1 MNNRVLVLGGG
12 VAGLSAAHELV
23 ERKFEVTIIESSDDV
38 GGRARSR
45 TVEGLPTEHGFH
57 FFPAFYRHL
66 IDTLRRI
73 PSNEGMLPA
82 RSIADDLVASSRVI
96 MARDGQTELDFNLD
110 LQSLTDVVALGKSFA
125 ALGLKPSEVVL
136 ATRKLTELITAVA
149 THNDDSLENVTW
161 WDFVEADKQSAVYKQ
176 YFGDVAVRW
185 TVAMDP
191 RKASARTIGRVALQF
206 WRTTVAP
213 VKANGHTV
221 ASVGRVLN
229 GTTSKAWLEPW
240 KRHLQHRLGIAILEG
255 KVVAINSKD
264 GKVQSVVLDSPVQRL
279 KPRPF
284 AVGKK
289 QENDGAE
296 TKTLELLGDNR
307 HYDYCLCALP
317 IGPLVDI
324 LDTEV
329 HVSGVI
335 RVLGDPSFAANHK
348 AENKLAAALDRV
360 GETIHEKSVK
370 EAFDRQKDIL
380 RQRLADRRA
389 CSKKV
394 TVTDIATRHR
404 EVTHA
409 IDVSTTGMRLKTT
422 NSSLAGA
429 DVQMEIE
436 GAGKRDAR
444 IVWSNSEAAGARF
457 HERLPGDLVER
468 LVVVDNG
475 AEAARVAA
483 TTRQVEHLIERLRQS
498 RTSLQAAVPSL
509 RGLRDLKK
517 SMGWMVGLQFFLDR
531 DVPIA
536 RGGVMLRDSP
546 WALTA
551 VSQVQYWGEKEFTY
565 TPDPRERNRIR
576 TPPGKPP
583 IAAGTKI
590 NGVLSVIISNWE
602 ERGHF
607 LDMTAK
613 ECDPD
618 QLFHEVWSEL
628 KAHLNNQP
636 NGFGEGREPVLKE
649 DSLKGWY
656 CSIERRGERWENPDP
671 LFINTV
677 GSLAKRPDAV
687 TNAPNFYLAGDYVKT
702 DTDFASMEAAN
713 ESARRAVNGIL
724 VDAKSPEAPCQLWP
738 LELQLGQMGLAS
750 ARRALEAAQSVTS
763 SVVIQTSNLFQSF
776 KSTFRNFRG
785 P

>member
-45 TVEGLPTEHGFH
+45 TIEGLPTEHGFH

-73 PSNEGMLPA
+73 PSNEGTLPP

-96 MARDGQTELDFNLD
+96 MARDSQTELDFNLD

-125 ALGLKPSEVVL
+125 ALGLKPSEVLL
-136 ATRKLTELITAVA
+136 ATRKLTELITAFA
-149 THNDDSLENVTW
+149 TRNDDALENVTW
-161 WDFVEADKQSAVYKQ
+161 WDFVEAGSQSAVYQQ

-191 RKASARTIGRVALQF
+191 RRASARTIGRVALQF

-229 GTTSKAWLEPW
+229 GTTSEAWLEPW
-240 KRHLQHRLGIAILEG
+240 KRHLQHRLGVAILRAS
-255 KVVAINSKD
+255 VVAINSKD
-264 GKVQSVVLDSPVQRL
+264 GKAQSVVLDRNVQRV
-279 KPRPF
+279 KPLPF
-284 AVGKK
+284 APGDR
-289 QENDGAE
+289 QAHLGDP
-296 TKTLELLGDNR
+296 TKTLNLLDANR

-329 HVSGVI
+329 HVTGVI
-335 RVLGDPSFAANHK
+335 RLLGDPNFAGNHRT
-348 AENKLAAALDRV
+348 ENELAAALDRV

-370 EAFDRQKDIL
+370 EAFDRQKEIL
-380 RQRLADRRA
+380 RQRLSDRRA

-394 TVTDIATRHR
+394 TVSDIATGHQ
-404 EVTHA
+404 EVTYA
-409 IDVSTTGMRLKTT
+409 IDVSTTGMRVKMT
-422 NSSLAGA
+422 NPALAGA
-429 DVQMEIE
+429 DVLMEIE

-444 IVWSNSEAAGARF
+444 IVWSASGFAGARF
-457 HERLPGDLVER
+457 HETLPGDLVER
-468 LVVVDNG
+468 LVVVDDAP
-475 AEAARVAA
+475 AEEARVAA
-483 TTRQVEHLIERLRQS
+483 CARQVEHLIERVRQS
-498 RTSLQAAVPSL
+498 RTSLEAAVPSL
-509 RGLRDLKK
+509 RGLRDLKR

-551 VSQVQYWGEKEFTY
+551 VSQVQYWSQKDFTY
-565 TPDPRERNRIR
+565 TPDARARNRIR

-590 NGVLSVIISNWE
+590 NGVLSVIISNWD

-607 LDMTAK
+607 LDLTAK

-649 DSLKGWY
+649 ESLKGWY
-656 CSIERRGERWENPDP
+656 CSIERRGERWENPEP

-677 GSLAKRPDAV
+677 GSLSRRPDAV
-687 TNAPNFYLAGDYVKT
+687 TNAPNFYLAGDYIKT

-724 VDAKSPEAPCQLWP
+724 ADAKSPEAPCQLWP

-750 ARRALEAAQSVTS
+750 ARRALETAQSVTS
-763 SVVIQTSNLFQSF
+763 NFVSQTSNLF
-776 KSTFRNFRG
+776 KSFRG
-785 P
+785 FRGF